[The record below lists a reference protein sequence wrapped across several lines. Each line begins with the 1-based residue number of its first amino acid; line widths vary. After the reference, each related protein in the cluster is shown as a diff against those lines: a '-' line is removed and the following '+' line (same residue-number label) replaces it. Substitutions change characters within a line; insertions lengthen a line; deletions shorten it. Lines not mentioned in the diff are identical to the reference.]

1 MADRSERR
9 VETMILTEPEEVR
22 SGNVHSLLRQYVEE
36 TRQHLDSIERP
47 AAGARSV
54 RRIYLALAIVGV
66 LALGG
71 FGLGVPA
78 LLQRD
83 SAAQS
88 AERSLAL
95 YERELCSQRQ
105 EAVMRAI
112 AQYIHDHNEAPKDLS
127 VLKPPYL
134 TAPPVDPVSGVPYR
148 YVHEGNSV
156 HLTCVKHPLSPQV
169 AQR

>member
-1 MADRSERR
+1 MADRSEHGA
-9 VETMILTEPEEVR
+9 ETVILTEPEGVE
-22 SGNVHSLLRQYVEE
+22 SGNVHSLLRQYVQE
-36 TRQHLDSIERP
+36 TRQHLDTMTCP
-47 AAGARSV
+47 APTPGV
-54 RRIYLALAIVGV
+54 RRMYLVLAIVGV

-71 FGLGVPA
+71 FGLGVLA
-78 LLQRD
+78 LLQHN

-95 YERELCSQRQ
+95 YERELCSHRQ

-112 AQYIHDHNEAPKDLS
+112 TQYIHDHNEAPKDLS

-134 TAPPVDPVSGVPYR
+134 TVPPVDPVSGVPYR

-156 HLTCVKHPLSPQV
+156 YLTCAKHPLSPQV
-169 AQR
+169 TPR